1 MTIRSIDVTVVVDYG
16 VSIVEVGNAI
26 RSNVIEQ
33 VQGTAGL
40 EVVEVNVDVVDVH
53 LPEDDANASRSGTA
67 SRNPELN

>member
-33 VQGTAGL
+33 VGSRRLIGTQ
-40 EVVEVNVDVVDVH
+40 
-53 LPEDDANASRSGTA
+53 
-67 SRNPELN
+67 